1 MGQRL
6 RQGQVGFTSS
16 QLGRPLNHFQLE
28 LVSGFAKLFFGP
40 HALVDKACA
49 LKCCRCVIRR
59 KAQQKMVNLGGKVD
73 AITGRSDHTALAID
87 TDGKGNTTARLD
99 ATVDVENDPLA

>member
-1 MGQRL
+1 
-6 RQGQVGFTSS
+6 
-16 QLGRPLNHFQLE
+16 
-28 LVSGFAKLFFGP
+28 
-40 HALVDKACA
+40 
-49 LKCCRCVIRR
+49 VIRR